1 MVSERLIDTELSI
14 GGGLTARVFALLAAI
29 DREGSIVR
37 AAKATGLSY
46 KGAWQIIDRVNQLSP
61 RPLIESVVGGGHT
74 KGTRLT
80 ATGLA
85 LLAAFQHLQREKDVF
100 LEKVNEEFSHDPNI
114 LAWFRRLFMKSSARN
129 QWLGEIVGINIG
141 AVTSEVIIHVAAG
154 ATLVAHV
161 AHETA
166 KTMELSFGK
175 EVLALVK
182 ASMIILVT
190 DVEGYRL
197 SPQNQLSG
205 KVVNIKQ
212 GLVTADV
219 TLELDGGVR
228 VVASITFES
237 AETLGLQVGM
247 PATAIFE
254 AASVML
260 GARKD

>member
-100 LEKVNEEFSHDPNI
+100 LEKVNEEFSHDP
-114 LAWFRRLFMKSSARN
+114 LRAAASRQLQARERRPAERGGRGREHVGAIQERAR
-129 QWLGEIVGINIG
+129 ERIG
-141 AVTSEVIIHVAAG
+141 SCIRSRRAAAG
-154 ATLVAHV
+154 
-161 AHETA
+161 
-166 KTMELSFGK
+166 
-175 EVLALVK
+175 
-182 ASMIILVT
+182 
-190 DVEGYRL
+190 
-197 SPQNQLSG
+197 SG
-205 KVVNIKQ
+205 
-212 GLVTADV
+212 
-219 TLELDGGVR
+219 R
-228 VVASITFES
+228 
-237 AETLGLQVGM
+237 
-247 PATAIFE
+247 
-254 AASVML
+254 AA
-260 GARKD
+260 G